1 MISLLIRHCL
11 YQRLFWESISEPIKT
26 AGHGLAFIAS
36 IGSTRTGSCAL
47 DHPDWPL
54 DGLDDLRVSD
64 QNRKII
70 ENVRKL
76 VHCKLPKARGFLKA
90 KWGFDRRT
98 RSRTRNWIELVSRTR
113 TFRARCRD
121 ARQAS
126 DDLVK
131 QQNSLGIPPIVR
143 SNALFLLHC
152 LHKFGGGF

>member
-47 DHPDWPL
+47 DHPDWQL
-54 DGLDDLRVSD
+54 DSLDDLRVSD

-90 KWGFDRRT
+90 KWVFDRRT
-98 RSRTRNWIELVSRTR
+98 RSRTRNS
-113 TFRARCRD
+113 RARCRD

-152 LHKFGGGF
+152 RHKFGGGF

>member
-1 MISLLIRHCL
+1 MC
-11 YQRLFWESISEPIKT
+11 
-26 AGHGLAFIAS
+26 GLAFIAS

-90 KWGFDRRT
+90 KWVFDRRT
-98 RSRTRNWIELVSRTR
+98 RSRTRNWFLERGLSEQG
-113 TFRARCRD
+113 AEM
-121 ARQAS
+121 
-126 DDLVK
+126 LVK
-131 QQNSLGIPPIVR
+131 QVMTWLNNKIL
-143 SNALFLLHC
+143 
-152 LHKFGGGF
+152 